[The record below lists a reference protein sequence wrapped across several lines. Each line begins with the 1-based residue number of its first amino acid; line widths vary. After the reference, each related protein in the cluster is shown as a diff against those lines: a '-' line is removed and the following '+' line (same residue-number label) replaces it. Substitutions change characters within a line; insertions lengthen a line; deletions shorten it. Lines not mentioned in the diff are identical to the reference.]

1 VALDGYRC
9 GEGFGSTNGKT
20 IVRPRVAAKRE
31 QPAAALAIRSTEM
44 GFDKKEMIEQLKFEI
59 EMIEK
64 GGYYPSVR
72 EPRQNPEI
80 FRDSITCLN
89 VGLEEKEHPC
99 SSCILSE
106 FAPPEVR
113 NSTDD
118 ICHKIPLNEKGD
130 TVESL
135 KAEDDPKKLQTTV
148 LGWLKRTV
156 TKLEEEVA
164 VKN

>member
-1 VALDGYRC
+1 
-9 GEGFGSTNGKT
+9 
-20 IVRPRVAAKRE
+20 
-31 QPAAALAIRSTEM
+31 M
-44 GFDKKEMIEQLKFEI
+44 GFDKKEMIEQAKFEI
-59 EMIEK
+59 KMIER
-64 GGYYPSVR
+64 GGYDPCVR

-99 SSCILSE
+99 SSCLLSE

-113 NSTDD
+113 NSTGDL
-118 ICHKIPLNEKGD
+118 CHKIPLNENGD

-135 KAEDDPKKLQTTV
+135 EAEDDPQKLQTTV

-156 TKLEEEVA
+156 AKLEEELA
-164 VKN
+164 VKE

>member
-1 VALDGYRC
+1 
-9 GEGFGSTNGKT
+9 
-20 IVRPRVAAKRE
+20 
-31 QPAAALAIRSTEM
+31 M

-64 GGYYPSVR
+64 GGYDPSVR
-72 EPRQNPEI
+72 EPLQNPEI

-89 VGLEEKEHPC
+89 VGLEEKEHSC
-99 SSCILSE
+99 SSCFLNE

-113 NSTDD
+113 NSNGD

-135 KAEDDPKKLQTTV
+135 KTEDDPQKLQATV
-148 LGWLKRTV
+148 LSWLKRTIA
-156 TKLEEEVA
+156 KLEEEIA
-164 VKN
+164 VKE

>member
-1 VALDGYRC
+1 
-9 GEGFGSTNGKT
+9 
-20 IVRPRVAAKRE
+20 
-31 QPAAALAIRSTEM
+31 M

-59 EMIEK
+59 VMIEK
-64 GGYYPSVR
+64 GGYDPPVR
-72 EPRQNPEI
+72 APRQNPEI

-99 SSCILSE
+99 SSCFLSE

-113 NSTDD
+113 NSTGD

-135 KAEDDPKKLQTTV
+135 KAEDDPQKLQATV
-148 LGWLKRTV
+148 LSWLKRTV
-156 TKLEEEVA
+156 AKLEDEVA
-164 VKN
+164 AKE